1 MKLMIIK
8 NSRSYGS
15 FMDLFRKNS
24 KSDQFKDCS
33 GTAVIDLLLRERP
46 LFVYLKLKEPVNGD
60 DDMMTML
67 GSIDVNTRLRVS
79 IINTESIKNYIN
91 SILRSLKGFIL
102 PGRQRQNLDTP

>member
-1 MKLMIIK
+1 MVIK

-15 FMDLFRKNS
+15 FIDLFRKNP
-24 KSDQFKDCS
+24 KSNQYRNCS
-33 GTAVIDLLLRERP
+33 GTAVMDLLMRERP

-79 IINTESIKNYIN
+79 IINTESIKNYFN
-91 SILRSLKGFIL
+91 SIYSTLKGFIL

>member
-15 FMDLFRKNS
+15 FIDLYGKNPNS
-24 KSDQFKDCS
+24 NQYKDCS
-33 GTAVIDLLLRERP
+33 GTAVVDLIQRERP
-46 LFVYLKLKEPVNGD
+46 LFVYLKLTEPVNGD

-79 IINTESIKNYIN
+79 IINTESIKNYFN
-91 SILRSLKGFIL
+91 SILSSLKGFIL
-102 PGRQRQNLDTP
+102 PHRHAQKFHTS